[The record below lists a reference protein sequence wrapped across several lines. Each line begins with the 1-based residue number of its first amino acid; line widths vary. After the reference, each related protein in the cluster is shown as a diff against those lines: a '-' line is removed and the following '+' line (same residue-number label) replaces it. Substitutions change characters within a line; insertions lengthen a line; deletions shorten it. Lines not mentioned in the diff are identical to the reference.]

1 MSKPANKTL
10 IGAFIVGAVALAV
23 VALVVFGSGKFFRKQ
38 TFWVSFFEGSV
49 KGLNVGS
56 SVVFRGV
63 KIGEVSQIKVNFDS
77 VTLSVNIPVI
87 YEVYP
92 DSFREIG
99 PQVKVE
105 DKEFHRALIAKG
117 LKAQLQ
123 MQSLVTGQLMINV
136 DFLPQRPAKMFG
148 VHKAELGKQ
157 FGDLW
162 EIPTVPTP
170 LQELENV
177 LSGINIKEIAEDVRR
192 AMDGIAK
199 LATSPDL
206 HASIGEL
213 RQTMTDIQKL
223 VRNIDSKVEPLAT
236 GIDQT
241 LVEVRAGID
250 QTLVE
255 VRAGID
261 QTLVEV
267 RAGIGD
273 ARKLMRSNIKE
284 AADSATTALDQANV
298 TLKSIED
305 IAEEGTQ
312 LRYDISAALKEIAAA
327 ARSVRVLADFIEQH
341 PDAILRGRVTKTGGQ

>member
-63 KIGEVSQIKVNFDS
+63 KIGEVSQITVNFDS

-105 DKEFHRALIAKG
+105 NKEFHRALIAKG
-117 LKAQLQ
+117 LRAQLQ

-170 LQELENV
+170 LQELENI

-236 GIDQT
+236 
-241 LVEVRAGID
+241 GID

>member
-63 KIGEVSQIKVNFDS
+63 KIGEVSQITVNFDS

-105 DKEFHRALIAKG
+105 NKEFHRALIAKG

-170 LQELENV
+170 LQELENI

-241 LVEVRAGID
+241 
-250 QTLVE
+250 
-255 VRAGID
+255 
-261 QTLVEV
+261 
-267 RAGIGD
+267 
-273 ARKLMRSNIKE
+273 
-284 AADSATTALDQANV
+284 
-298 TLKSIED
+298 
-305 IAEEGTQ
+305 
-312 LRYDISAALKEIAAA
+312 
-327 ARSVRVLADFIEQH
+327 
-341 PDAILRGRVTKTGGQ
+341 

>member
-10 IGAFIVGAVALAV
+10 IGTFIVGAVALAV

-105 DKEFHRALIAKG
+105 AEEFHRALIAKG

-136 DFLPQRPAKMFG
+136 DFLPQRPAKIFG
-148 VHKAELGKQ
+148 VHKAELGKE
-157 FGDLW
+157 FGDIW

-170 LQELENV
+170 LQELENA
-177 LSGINIKEIAEDVRR
+177 LSGINIKEITEDVRR

-213 RQTMTDIQKL
+213 RQTMTDVQKL
-223 VRNIDSKVEPLAT
+223 VRNIDSKVEPLAAS
-236 GIDQT
+236 IDQT
-241 LVEVRAGID
+241 LVEARAG
-250 QTLVE
+250 L
-255 VRAGID
+255 
-261 QTLVEV
+261 
-267 RAGIGD
+267 GD
-273 ARKLMRSNIKE
+273 ARKLITNIDAQTTPLISRIQK
-284 AADSATTALDQANV
+284 AADSAKIALDQANQ
-298 TLKSIED
+298 TLKSIEGV
-305 IAEEGTQ
+305 AGEGTQ
-312 LRYDISAALKEIAAA
+312 LRYEVSAALKEIAAA

-341 PDAILRGRVTKTGGQ
+341 PDAILRGRVTKAGGQ

>member
-170 LQELENV
+170 LQELENI

-236 GIDQT
+236 
-241 LVEVRAGID
+241 GID

>member
-63 KIGEVSQIKVNFDS
+63 KIGEVSQITVNFDS

-105 DKEFHRALIAKG
+105 NKEFHRALIAKG

-170 LQELENV
+170 LQELENI

-236 GIDQT
+236 
-241 LVEVRAGID
+241 GID

>member
-1 MSKPANKTL
+1 MSKPANKTM
-10 IGAFIVGAVALAV
+10 IGAFVLGAVVLAV
-23 VALVVFGSGKFFRKQ
+23 VAIVIFGSGRFFKDTSKRFCYFQ
-38 TFWVSFFEGSV
+38 GSV

-56 SVVFRGV
+56 PVVFRGV
-63 KIGEVSQIKVNFDS
+63 QVGEVTDIIVNFDS
-77 VTLSVNIPVI
+77 TKMQAYIPVFFET
-87 YEVYP
+87 YS
-92 DSFREIG
+92 DKFREIG
-99 PQVKVE
+99 PEVVVSE
-105 DKEFHRALIAKG
+105 SAFHHALVSKG
-117 LKAQLQ
+117 LRAQLQ
-123 MQSLVTGQLMINV
+123 MQSLVTGQLVINV
-136 DFLPQRPAKMFG
+136 DFLPDTPAKLQG
-148 VHKAELGKQ
+148 VQLAGPGKKIESW
-157 FGDLW
+157 W
-162 EIPTVPTP
+162 EIPTIPTP
-170 LQELENV
+170 LQRLESA
-177 LSGINIKEIAEDVRR
+177 LAEISFKEIAEDVRR

-236 GIDQT
+236 
-241 LVEVRAGID
+241 GID

>member
-105 DKEFHRALIAKG
+105 DKEFHQALIAKG

-255 VRAGID
+255 VRAGI
-261 QTLVEV
+261 
-267 RAGIGD
+267 GD

-312 LRYDISAALKEIAAA
+312 LRYDISTALKEIAAA

>member
-1 MSKPANKTL
+1 
-10 IGAFIVGAVALAV
+10 
-23 VALVVFGSGKFFRKQ
+23 
-38 TFWVSFFEGSV
+38 
-49 KGLNVGS
+49 
-56 SVVFRGV
+56 
-63 KIGEVSQIKVNFDS
+63 
-77 VTLSVNIPVI
+77 
-87 YEVYP
+87 
-92 DSFREIG
+92 
-99 PQVKVE
+99 
-105 DKEFHRALIAKG
+105 
-117 LKAQLQ
+117 
-123 MQSLVTGQLMINV
+123 MINV
-136 DFLPQRPAKMFG
+136 DFLPQRPAKIFG

-206 HASIGEL
+206 HASIGDL

-241 LVEVRAGID
+241 LVEA
-250 QTLVE
+250 
-255 VRAGID
+255 
-261 QTLVEV
+261 

-273 ARKLMRSNIKE
+273 ARKLMKSNIKE

-298 TLKSIED
+298 TLKSIEN

-312 LRYDISAALKEIAAA
+312 LRYDISTALKEIAAA

>member
-1 MSKPANKTL
+1 LVPASFLENK
-10 IGAFIVGAVALAV
+10 
-23 VALVVFGSGKFFRKQ
+23 Q
-38 TFWVSFFEGSV
+38 
-49 KGLNVGS
+49 
-56 SVVFRGV
+56 
-63 KIGEVSQIKVNFDS
+63 VNFDS

-105 DKEFHRALIAKG
+105 NKEFHRALIAKG
-117 LKAQLQ
+117 LRAQLQ

-170 LQELENV
+170 LQELENI

-236 GIDQT
+236 
-241 LVEVRAGID
+241 GID

>member
-255 VRAGID
+255 VRAGI
-261 QTLVEV
+261 
-267 RAGIGD
+267 GD

>member
-105 DKEFHRALIAKG
+105 NKEFHRALIAKG
-117 LKAQLQ
+117 LRAQLQ

-170 LQELENV
+170 LQELENI

-236 GIDQT
+236 
-241 LVEVRAGID
+241 GID

>member
-223 VRNIDSKVEPLAT
+223 VRNIDSKIEPLAT
-236 GIDQT
+236 
-241 LVEVRAGID
+241 GID

>member
-136 DFLPQRPAKMFG
+136 DFLPQRPAKIFG
-148 VHKAELGKQ
+148 LHKAELGKQ

-223 VRNIDSKVEPLAT
+223 VRNIDSKIEPLAT
-236 GIDQT
+236 
-241 LVEVRAGID
+241 
-250 QTLVE
+250 
-255 VRAGID
+255 GID

>member
-1 MSKPANKTL
+1 
-10 IGAFIVGAVALAV
+10 LAV

-105 DKEFHRALIAKG
+105 NKEFHRALIAKG

-170 LQELENV
+170 LQELENI

-236 GIDQT
+236 
-241 LVEVRAGID
+241 GID